1 MKTKIPIK
9 KIIKLCKTR
18 THPWF
23 KKAYD
28 SLYYFNNFKDED
40 DLLALN
46 LEKTNQLKNMVLLF
60 IASRLDENEVEKL
73 KKYLEDFDKCKQGKI
88 IYEELKQGLVQLKNQ
103 KINEN
108 NILELFKS
116 FNADQNDKIDYT
128 EYLESA
134 LQKIKNLKKE
144 RIFETFC
151 ILDNNNSH
159 QNELFL

>member
-1 MKTKIPIK
+1 
-9 KIIKLCKTR
+9 
-18 THPWF
+18 
-23 KKAYD
+23 
-28 SLYYFNNFKDED
+28 
-40 DLLALN
+40 
-46 LEKTNQLKNMVLLF
+46 MVLLF